1 VLAITNIS
9 LEVPHATDGT
19 VTATNMRL
27 TMTRTLIP
35 LLCAFLLAACSKGTV
50 EVNTAPSG
58 ASAQPLAR
66 LQQMPP
72 QQRADRIVEID
83 RLLSAPVTGDPS
95 DSDRRVALRAERA
108 ALTGNPNPAVFS
120 SRPAPI
126 STNVARVPSAG
137 AFNYPQPPFS
147 SNGIVV
153 APNSQATSLSF
164 LEQMTPSERER
175 YYKALRLRNTQT
187 VDVVVRHQ

>member
-1 VLAITNIS
+1 MNNVRIM
-9 LEVPHATDGT
+9 
-19 VTATNMRL
+19 MRL
-27 TMTRTLIP
+27 FV
-35 LLCAFLLAACSKGTV
+35 LLFCACLLAACSKGTV

-58 ASAQPLAR
+58 ASAQPF

-83 RLLSAPVTGDPS
+83 RLLSAPVTGDPA

-108 ALTGNPNPAVFS
+108 ALTGNPNPAVFVN
-120 SRPAPI
+120 RPTQVP
-126 STNVARVPSAG
+126 TNLVRTPNVGNVNYAGAPSA
-137 AFNYPQPPFS
+137 S
-147 SNGIVV
+147 GIVV

-175 YYKALRLRNTQT
+175 YYKTLRLQNSRT
-187 VDVVVRHQ
+187 VDVIVRHQ